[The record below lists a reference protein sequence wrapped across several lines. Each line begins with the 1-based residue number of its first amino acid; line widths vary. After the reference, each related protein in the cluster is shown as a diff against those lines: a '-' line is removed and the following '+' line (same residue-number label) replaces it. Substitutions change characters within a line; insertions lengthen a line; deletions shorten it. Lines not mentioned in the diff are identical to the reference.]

1 MIWRSEKTRSDA
13 SRYSNGFSLPEVM
26 AALMILA
33 LFSSSVLVVI
43 DRCVTSAA
51 DSTLRM
57 EAFRVTRENME
68 KLLASNSVSEMVEYG
83 SSNRYPEIQWQ
94 TVVESFYEPITKR
107 MWVRA
112 ICSAEYGDMNDE
124 VQTVELT
131 HWLTN
136 LTKSQLIQ
144 IAEEKRKEE
153 ELLAEL
159 GKGEEGEQAKE
170 NGENG
175 EDGEDKE
182 PKIPDKNLPFC
193 ERDPRTMTFEEL
205 MRVINEC
212 FGR

>member
-1 MIWRSEKTRSDA
+1 MIWCSEKTRSDA

-43 DRCVTSAA
+43 NRCVTSAA
-51 DSTLRM
+51 NSTMQM
-57 EAFRVTRENME
+57 EAFRVARENME
-68 KLLASNSVSEMVEYG
+68 KLLASDSVSEMVEYG
-83 SSNRYPEIQWQ
+83 NSNRYPEIQWQ

-112 ICSAEYGDMNDE
+112 ICSAEYRDMDDE

-144 IAEEKRKEE
+144 IAEEKRKQE
-153 ELLAEL
+153 ELLAER
-159 GKGEEGEQAKE
+159 GEGEEAELDETGKDEEAEQKE
-170 NGENG
+170 Q
-175 EDGEDKE
+175 DK
-182 PKIPDKNLPFC
+182 PD
-193 ERDPRTMTFEEL
+193 ESAMTREEFEEL
-205 MRVINEC
+205 IRQIMEM
-212 FGR
+212 FK